1 MSDAVRGEGMSDVR
15 DVVVIGGGMAGLVA
29 ARECA
34 RVGLSVTVL
43 EASAALGGALA
54 SHRVAGLTL
63 DSGAE
68 SFAVRRNA
76 VAEFIE
82 GLGLSDRVVP
92 PNAAGAWLF
101 LPSEHP
107 GGAPVS
113 LPMPRA
119 GVLGIPGSP
128 LAADVRRVIGWP
140 GAARAWLDRLLPVL
154 TIGREH
160 SLGELVRKRMGRRV
174 LERLVEPVTAGVYTS
189 SADDLEVD
197 VVAPGLNAAL
207 TVTGS
212 LSGAVLSLRSAAP
225 AGSAVSGLR
234 GGMAGLVTA
243 LRAELDR
250 FGVEVFTEAVV
261 TRIQPTPSEPWRI
274 SIRPRPAVPEA
285 RDVREAPAVPEAPAA
300 PEAHGA
306 PGAPDPGDLPETA
319 AATGREAP
327 EILSARFVILATP
340 GAQALALVAPL
351 GPQQNA
357 LGALHWPKPTA
368 IELATLVLNA
378 PELDAHPRGTG
389 VLVAAGTPGVTAKAL
404 THVTAKW
411 EWVAENA
418 GPGVHVIRL
427 SYGRAGQKSP
437 SARLSDDELL
447 TLALADASLILGTPL
462 AAEQVLGFDR
472 TRWGD
477 ALSPATV
484 GARDRVDQVRRAVA
498 ALEGLEV
505 TGAWLSGTG
514 LASVIPDALA
524 TAGRTRREA
533 LAL

>member
-1 MSDAVRGEGMSDVR
+1 MSDVR
-15 DVVVIGGGMAGLVA
+15 DVVVIGGGVAGLSA

-43 EASAALGGALA
+43 EAGSDLGGALA
-54 SHRVAGLTL
+54 SHEVAGLTL

-82 GLGLSDRVVP
+82 GLGLSDRVVQ
-92 PNAAGAWLF
+92 PNPAGAWLY
-101 LPSEHP
+101 LPSERP

-113 LPMPRA
+113 APMPRA

-128 LAADVRRVIGWP
+128 LAEDVRRVIGWS
-140 GAARAWLDRLLPVL
+140 GALRAWLDRLMPVL

-174 LERLVEPVTAGVYTS
+174 LERLVEPVTGGVYTS
-189 SADDLEVD
+189 SADDLEID

-250 FGVEVFTEAVV
+250 FDVEVFTEAAVSRIRPTPGEPWVV
-261 TRIQPTPSEPWRI
+261 TIAQ
-274 SIRPRPAVPEA
+274 RPDVPES
-285 RDVREAPAVPEAPAA
+285 PEAVAA
-300 PEAHGA
+300 PGGLES
-306 PGAPDPGDLPETA
+306 GDLPET
-319 AATGREAP
+319 
-327 EILSARFVILATP
+327 LSARFVILATP
-340 GAQALALVAPL
+340 GAQALALIAPL
-351 GPQQNA
+351 GPQQKA
-357 LGALHWPKPTA
+357 LGALHWPKPTP
-368 IELATLVLNA
+368 IELATLVLAA

-411 EWVAENA
+411 EWVSEAA
-418 GPGVHVIRL
+418 GPGVHVLRL

-437 SARLSDDELL
+437 SARLTDDEFLA
-447 TLALADASLILGTPL
+447 LALADASAILGTTL
-462 AAEQVLGFDR
+462 TAGQVLGFDR

-477 ALSPATV
+477 ALSPSTV

-524 TAGRTRREA
+524 TAGRTRRDA
-533 LAL
+533 LVL

>member
-1 MSDAVRGEGMSDVR
+1 MSEAPRGGRMSGVR
-15 DVVVIGGGMAGLVA
+15 DVVVVGGGVAGLSA

-43 EASAALGGALA
+43 EAGRDLGGALA
-54 SHRVAGLTL
+54 SHEVAGLTL

-82 GLGLSDRVVP
+82 GLGLADRVVQ
-92 PNAAGAWLF
+92 PNAAGAWLC
-101 LPSEHP
+101 LPSDRP
-107 GGAPVS
+107 GGPAVS
-113 LPMPRA
+113 VPMPRA

-128 LAADVRRVIGWP
+128 LAEDVRRVIGWP
-140 GAARAWLDRLLPVL
+140 GALRAWLDRLMPVL

-250 FGVEVFTEAVV
+250 FDVEVFTEAAV
-261 TRIQPTPSEPWRI
+261 T
-274 SIRPRPAVPEA
+274 SIRPVTAGPWQVTIAPRPEA
-285 RDVREAPAVPEAPAA
+285 SEESDAPESPESPDTPEATAA
-300 PEAHGA
+300 PGGRES
-306 PGAPDPGDLPETA
+306 GDLPETL
-319 AATGREAP
+319 P
-327 EILSARFVILATP
+327 ETLSARFVILATP
-340 GAQALALVAPL
+340 GAQALALIAPL
-351 GPQQNA
+351 GPQQKA
-357 LGALHWPKPTA
+357 LGALHWPKPTP
-368 IELATLVLNA
+368 IELATLVLAA

-389 VLVAAGTPGVTAKAL
+389 ALVAAGAPGITAKAL

-411 EWVAENA
+411 DWVAETA
-418 GPGVHVIRL
+418 GPGVHVLRL

-437 SARLSDDELL
+437 SARLTDDELL
-447 TLALADASLILGTPL
+447 SLALADASAILGTPL
-462 AAEQVLGFDR
+462 SADQVLGFDR

-524 TAGRTRREA
+524 TAGRTRRDA
-533 LAL
+533 LVL

>member
-1 MSDAVRGEGMSDVR
+1 MSESRRGERMSGVR
-15 DVVVIGGGMAGLVA
+15 DVVVIGGGVAGLVA

-43 EASAALGGALA
+43 EAGSDLGGALA
-54 SHRVAGLTL
+54 SHEVAGLTL

-82 GLGLSDRVVP
+82 GLGLSDRVVQ
-92 PNAAGAWLF
+92 PNPAGAWLY
-101 LPSEHP
+101 LPSERP

-113 LPMPRA
+113 WPMPRA

-128 LAADVRRVIGWP
+128 LAEDVRRVIGWS
-140 GAARAWLDRLLPVL
+140 GALRAWLDRLMPVL

-243 LRAELDR
+243 LRSELDR
-250 FGVEVFTEAVV
+250 FGVEVLTEAAV
-261 TRIQPTPSEPWRI
+261 TRIRPTPAEPWQV
-274 SIRPRPAVPEA
+274 SITPRPEAPEEVRATEMPDTPETRNASLVPEA
-285 RDVREAPAVPEAPAA
+285 AAA
-300 PEAHGA
+300 PGGPES
-306 PGAPDPGDLPETA
+306 GDL
-319 AATGREAP
+319 P

-340 GAQALALVAPL
+340 GAQALALMAPL
-351 GPQQNA
+351 GPQQKA
-357 LGALHWPKPTA
+357 LGGLHWPKPTP
-368 IELATLVLNA
+368 IELATLVLAA

-411 EWVAENA
+411 EWVAAEA
-418 GPGVHVIRL
+418 GPGVHVLRL
-427 SYGRAGQKSP
+427 SYGRAGQKSQ
-437 SARLSDDELL
+437 SARLTDDEFL
-447 TLALADASLILGTPL
+447 TRALADASAILGTPL
-462 AAEQVLGFDR
+462 TAGQVLGFDR
-472 TRWGD
+472 THWGD
-477 ALSPATV
+477 AVSPATI

-524 TAGRTRREA
+524 TAGRTRRDA
-533 LAL
+533 LAV